1 MFLQAALVAAT
12 VADAETTLY
21 GLRHN
26 LAREGNPIFG
36 QNPSRARIYGTVVPV
51 TAFVILLDYRQ
62 KRENPHGRWQI
73 VPAILTVAHTLATV
87 HNLRMITK

>member
-1 MFLQAALVAAT
+1 MLLQVALAAAT

-36 QNPSRARIYGTVVPV
+36 PNPSRARIYGTVVPV

-62 KRENPHGRWQI
+62 KRDNPHGRWQI
-73 VPAILTVAHTLATV
+73 VPAIFTAAHTLATV
-87 HNLRMITK
+87 HNLRTIAK